1 MISHHMPDDGEGED
15 PMITLT
21 RYTYP
26 AEAQALALI
35 RGFWLAHNQEEQ
47 TEEEARADLTAWT
60 AEGHRFYF
68 IEEDAAPVG
77 FLHLGSRGGACDW
90 LEDLFVLP
98 QHQNRGIGT
107 EAIRQAEEIVRQY
120 SVSLYI
126 EAAARNRRAIAL
138 YHRLG
143 YQCLNTVTIRKDF
156 PGYDYEVRR
165 REQLYDLPFEI
176 RATRCTQEDTP

>member
-1 MISHHMPDDGEGED
+1 MISLLP
-15 PMITLT
+15 
-21 RYTYP
+21 YTP
-26 AEAQALALI
+26 AAEREALALI
-35 RGFWLAHNQEEQ
+35 RGFWLAHNQEQQSEA
-47 TEEEARADLTAWT
+47 EAREDLAAWT

-68 IEEDAAPVG
+68 ITADETRVG

-98 QHQNRGIGT
+98 TYQNRGIGT
-107 EAIRQAEEIVRQY
+107 EAIRLAEELVREY

-143 YQCLNTVTIRKDF
+143 YQCLNTITVRKDF
-156 PGYDYEVRR
+156 PGYDYDVQR
-165 REQLYDLPFEI
+165 RESLYELPFEI
-176 RATRCTQEDTP
+176 RTGRSS